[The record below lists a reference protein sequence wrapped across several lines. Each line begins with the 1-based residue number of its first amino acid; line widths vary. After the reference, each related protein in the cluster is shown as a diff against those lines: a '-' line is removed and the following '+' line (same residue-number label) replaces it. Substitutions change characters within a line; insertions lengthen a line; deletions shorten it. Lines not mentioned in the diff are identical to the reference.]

1 MNKRFLSEV
10 TDGARSVKTEKR
22 RKEMEVCDFG
32 SGSGIG
38 GSREARRS
46 GGALRQGP
54 PGLHRPEGGR
64 EPAPAAASKGPGGD
78 LASVLPATPPP
89 TAGDRLRCRQTGR
102 RSKPQ
107 ETRPPPS
114 LLSQPWVTFLTSR
127 IASLSCSRIRL
138 LTGLPVPFPFKP
150 LLHPAP
156 RDLLYFS
163 AENATVGSFA
173 CRTT

>member
-54 PGLHRPEGGR
+54 PGLHRPGGGR

-78 LASVLPATPPP
+78 LASPLPATPPP

-102 RSKPQ
+102 RSKLEASQAGERPRKHG
-107 ETRPPPS
+107 RPPASCRS
-114 LLSQPWVTFLTSR
+114 LGSLFLPPGSPPYR
-127 IASLSCSRIRL
+127 AAAS
-138 LTGLPVPFPFKP
+138 
-150 LLHPAP
+150 
-156 RDLLYFS
+156 
-163 AENATVGSFA
+163 GS
-173 CRTT
+173 